1 MSENK
6 ILTFYQA
13 VAASTTL
20 QKKLTAALD
29 LPEEN
34 QKMEAVLDLAKE
46 AGCPFTA
53 SEWQQAVSALGEYSD
68 TKPASKDQ
76 QPQVEIITLTDPEM
90 EERRMVFG
98 GRLMVHQNEVCS
110 HYQRG
115 GNLFTYAAC
124 CASCKYE
131 DQKECTFD
139 KEAPAAA
146 APGQNLPS

>member
-1 MSENK
+1 MNQNK
-6 ILTFYQA
+6 ILSFYQA

-34 QKMEAVLDLAKE
+34 QKMEAVLNLAKE

-68 TKPASKDQ
+68 TKPASQ
-76 QPQVEIITLTDPEM
+76 QQEPQVPVLTLSDTEM
-90 EERRMVFG
+90 EERRQVFG

-124 CASCKYE
+124 CASCKFE
-131 DQKECTFD
+131 QEKECLF
-139 KEAPAAA
+139 
-146 APGQNLPS
+146 G

>member
-1 MSENK
+1 MKENN
-6 ILTFYQA
+6 ILAFYRA

-34 QKMEAVLDLAKE
+34 QKMEAVLALAKE

-53 SEWQQAVSALGEYSD
+53 AQWQQAVSALGEYSD
-68 TKPASKDQ
+68 TKPASGQ
-76 QPQVEIITLTDPEM
+76 EPEVEILTLSEQEM
-90 EERRMVFG
+90 EERRQVFG

-124 CASCKYE
+124 CASCKFE
-131 DQKECTFD
+131 QQKECVFG
-139 KEAPAAA
+139 KEPPKD
-146 APGQNLPS
+146 PGEKARLYS

>member
-1 MSENK
+1 MNQNK

-20 QKKLTAALD
+20 QKKLTSALD

-34 QKMEAVLDLAKE
+34 QKMEAVLALAKE

-53 SEWQQAVSALGEYSD
+53 SEWQQAVAALGDYSD
-68 TKPASKDQ
+68 TKPSSGE
-76 QPQVEIITLTDPEM
+76 QPEVPVLTLTDSEM
-90 EERRMVFG
+90 EERRQVFG

-110 HYQRG
+110 HYRRG

-131 DQKECTFD
+131 QEKECLFGAQKESF
-139 KEAPAAA
+139 
-146 APGQNLPS
+146 S